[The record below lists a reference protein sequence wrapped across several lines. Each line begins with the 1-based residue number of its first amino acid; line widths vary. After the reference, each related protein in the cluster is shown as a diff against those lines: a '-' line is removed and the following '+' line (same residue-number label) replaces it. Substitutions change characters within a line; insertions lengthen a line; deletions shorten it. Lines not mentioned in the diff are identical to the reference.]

1 MAKIN
6 VNKDLMKLENGEYAG
21 TINKVLMCNSGKIML
36 KIALEDGTFFVSF
49 HDEEKFGDYP
59 FNHLFMAIDSDDIDD
74 LIGLDVEFTIKN
86 NKSKKTGAV
95 FSNIKKIWIAE

>member
-1 MAKIN
+1 MAKIH

-36 KIALEDGTFFVSF
+36 KIALEGGTFFVSF

-59 FNHLFMAIDSDDIDD
+59 FNHLFMAIDSDNIDD
-74 LIGLDVEFTIKN
+74 LVGLDVEFTIKN

>member
-36 KIALEDGTFFVSF
+36 KIAL
-49 HDEEKFGDYP
+49 
-59 FNHLFMAIDSDDIDD
+59 
-74 LIGLDVEFTIKN
+74 
-86 NKSKKTGAV
+86 
-95 FSNIKKIWIAE
+95 